1 VNALRRFPACLAVI
15 ALAALVVATF
25 SVRAAFARTAAGG
38 TGVVVI
44 ETNLGYQG
52 GRAAGTGMVLTSS
65 GEVLT
70 NNHVIN
76 GATQIV
82 AVVPGTSHRY
92 VAKVVGYS
100 VSSDVAVLQLQHASG
115 LKTVSPTQA
124 KTTVGE
130 PVHAVGNAGGRGTL
144 STAYGTI
151 SALARTITA
160 SNDQGASETLRG
172 LLEVSADVQPGD
184 SGGPLLDDSERVVG
198 MTTAASRG
206 NFGYGYAANVSP
218 DAYAIPIAK
227 AISVG
232 NLIAA
237 GKSSATVHI
246 GSTAFLGVEV
256 GSAERYGMRGAIIGG
271 VVPNGP
277 AAKAGLQTGDVI
289 TKLGSTTIA
298 SPTTITKVV
307 LSKKPGAKLSVTYR
321 DPYAGSKTVT
331 VTLGSG
337 PPQ

>member
-1 VNALRRFPACLAVI
+1 MTALRRSPVSLAVV
-15 ALAALVVATF
+15 ALAAILVATF

-44 ETNLGYQG
+44 DTNLGYQG

-82 AVVPGTSHRY
+82 AVMPGTSHRY

-100 VSSDVAVLQLQHASG
+100 VSNDVAVLQLQHASG
-115 LKTVSPTQA
+115 LKTVSMTQA
-124 KTTVGE
+124 KTAIGE

-151 SALARTITA
+151 TGLARTITA
-160 SNDQGASETLRG
+160 SNDEGASETLRG
-172 LLEVSADVQPGD
+172 LLEVTADVQPGD

-227 AISVG
+227 ALSVAK
-232 NLIAA
+232 LIEG
-237 GKSSATVHI
+237 GKASATIHL
-246 GSTAFLGVEV
+246 GATAFLGVEV
-256 GSAERYGMRGAIIGG
+256 GSAGRYGMSGAIIGG
-271 VVPNGP
+271 LVPNGP

-289 TKLGSTTIA
+289 TKIGSTTIT
-298 SPTTITKVV
+298 SPSTITKIV
-307 LSKKPGAKLSVTYR
+307 LSKKPGAKVSVTYR
-321 DPYAGSKTVT
+321 DPYSGSKTVS

>member
-1 VNALRRFPACLAVI
+1 MNALRRSPIFLVALIAV
-15 ALAALVVATF
+15 LVATF
-25 SVRAAFARTAAGG
+25 SVRAAFAHSSAAGG
-38 TGVVVI
+38 TGVVLI

-52 GRAAGTGMVLTSS
+52 GQAAGTGMVLTSS

-82 AVVPGTSHRY
+82 AVVPGTSHHY

-115 LKTVSPTQA
+115 LKTVSTTQA
-124 KTTVGE
+124 NAAIGE

-144 STAYGTI
+144 STTYGTI
-151 SALARTITA
+151 TGLGRTITA
-160 SNDQGASETLRG
+160 SNDEGASETLRG
-172 LLEVSADVQPGD
+172 LLEVTADVQPGD
-184 SGGPLLDDSERVVG
+184 SGGPLLDNSNRVVG

-206 NFGYGYAANVSP
+206 NFGYGYAADVSP
-218 DAYAIPIAK
+218 DAYAIPIRK
-227 AISVG
+227 ALSVA
-232 NLIAA
+232 NLIVS
-237 GKSSATVHI
+237 GKSSTTVHI
-246 GSTAFLGVEV
+246 GTTAFLGVEV
-256 GSAERYGMRGAIIGG
+256 GSAERYGLRGAIIGG
-271 VVPNGP
+271 LVPNGP

-307 LSKKPGAKLSVTYR
+307 LSKKPGATLSVTYR
-321 DPYAGSKTVT
+321 DPSSASKTVT